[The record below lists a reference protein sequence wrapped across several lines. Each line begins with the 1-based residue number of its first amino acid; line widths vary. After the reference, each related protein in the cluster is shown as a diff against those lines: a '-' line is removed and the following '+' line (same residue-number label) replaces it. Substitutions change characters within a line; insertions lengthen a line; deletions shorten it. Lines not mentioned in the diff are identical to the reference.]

1 MIQSEIYS
9 IAFLVLEIDS
19 GPCLKAMPWA
29 MGTRE
34 KQVLHAFDNTKE
46 TNPVCVD
53 QMIKCWCILWLG
65 NYQK

>member
-46 TNPVCVD
+46 TNSPVCVD
-53 QMIKCWCILWLG
+53 QMIK
-65 NYQK
+65 